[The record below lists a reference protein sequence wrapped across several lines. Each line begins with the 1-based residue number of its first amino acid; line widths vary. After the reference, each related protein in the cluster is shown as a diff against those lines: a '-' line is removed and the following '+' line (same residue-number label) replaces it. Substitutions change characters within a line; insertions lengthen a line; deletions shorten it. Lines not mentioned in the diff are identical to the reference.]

1 MNRRLLVAGLVLVLA
16 SCSWKNSG
24 SRTTSR
30 NSNLISSD
38 EIAAVNA
45 ATATDIIRQLRPN
58 WLRARGPVSTS
69 RAVPELPVVYV
80 DNVRTGDTSSLD
92 RIPSHNIAE
101 IRFLVGRDATTMYG
115 MDHGGGAILV
125 KTKR

>member
-1 MNRRLLVAGLVLVLA
+1 MKRRLLIAGVALMLA

-24 SRTTSR
+24 SSTPSR
-30 NSNLISSD
+30 SSNLISSD

-45 ATATDIIRQLRPN
+45 TTASDIIRQLRPN
-58 WLRARGPVSTS
+58 WLRSRGPSSTS
-69 RAVPELPVVYV
+69 RAVPELPIVYV
-80 DNVRTGDTSSLD
+80 DDVRNGDTSALD

-101 IRFLVGRDATTMYG
+101 IRFLAGRDATTRFG